1 MKYTHLLAT
10 LLALLLLLTVTA
22 CPALSEVADKPDYD
36 EVFVIVHTN
45 DVHGF
50 INIEPY
56 VKAVSDDMKAEYGS
70 GNVITVS
77 AGDVFSGGNAVAHL
91 YKGET
96 IPPIMDAAGYD
107 ILVPGNNDFN
117 LGGDQLLALA
127 DMFDH
132 TTVLCANLFGQVLD
146 ANGAVVVDE
155 DGNAMRG
162 DTVFDRTMIV
172 ETESGVKIGLFG
184 LTVAGLPFDG
194 FVTIGTIDGA
204 QESVNML
211 KQEGCGVIVGIG
223 HTGWNDDLV
232 TPSANDVTSA
242 EAVREVSDIDVYID
256 GHSHSI
262 INGGS
267 GWVCPQTG
275 TLVNQASCK
284 DSCVGVIKLYIKGGI
299 VADKTAELF
308 TDEYLEAH
316 YTPDPAVKELV
327 DAAWARLE
335 GDSGEI
341 YVESPYFLNAQRAS
355 ESADGRS
362 IRTHETNMGDLVAD
376 FMRSYAGADVAL
388 VSGVM
393 IRSSIEKGKIY
404 TRNLYDVFAIGCNLC
419 VNEVTGEELLQEMAA
434 SLYDLPYESP
444 VFCQISGASYG
455 YLKEYTPSD
464 EDAKIYTIINPTVNN
479 EPLDPEKSYRIAY
492 GFYVDD
498 TEETE
503 SLLSTM
509 EETATAMGEY
519 LRSGDAV
526 ILPDV
531 TVPDHRIVPMNV
543 VPENAVTYEVIVEKN
558 NIEG

>member
-1 MKYTHLLAT
+1 M
-10 LLALLLLLTVTA
+10 
-22 CPALSEVADKPDYD
+22 
-36 EVFVIVHTN
+36 
-45 DVHGF
+45 
-50 INIEPY
+50 
-56 VKAVSDDMKAEYGS
+56 
-70 GNVITVS
+70 
-77 AGDVFSGGNAVAHL
+77 
-91 YKGET
+91 
-96 IPPIMDAAGYD
+96 
-107 ILVPGNNDFN
+107 
-117 LGGDQLLALA
+117 
-127 DMFDH
+127 
-132 TTVLCANLFGQVLD
+132 
-146 ANGAVVVDE
+146 
-155 DGNAMRG
+155 
-162 DTVFDRTMIV
+162 
-172 ETESGVKIGLFG
+172 
-184 LTVAGLPFDG
+184 
-194 FVTIGTIDGA
+194 
-204 QESVNML
+204 
-211 KQEGCGVIVGIG
+211 
-223 HTGWNDDLV
+223 
-232 TPSANDVTSA
+232 
-242 EAVREVSDIDVYID
+242 
-256 GHSHSI
+256 
-262 INGGS
+262 
-267 GWVCPQTG
+267 
-275 TLVNQASCK
+275 
-284 DSCVGVIKLYIKGGI
+284 
-299 VADKTAELF
+299 
-308 TDEYLEAH
+308 
-316 YTPDPAVKELV
+316 
-327 DAAWARLE
+327 
-335 GDSGEI
+335 
-341 YVESPYFLNAQRAS
+341 ESPYFLNAQRAS

-503 SLLSTM
+503 PLLSTM

-526 ILPDV
+526 ILPDI

-543 VPENAVTYEVIVEKN
+543 VPENAVTYEVIVEKK